1 MRTSLLTAFT
11 FSCVT
16 LGVACGGDSGGSNA
30 LSEAEFCDKI
40 ASVEGTAP
48 ADADMTTVL
57 AVLADL
63 ADSAP
68 TKELRDA
75 IETITPIMK
84 ELDGMDENDPE
95 VFAKAMEIMMDPK
108 IVAAGAALEKFSTE
122 TCGLP
127 PSTEPP
133 SSDVSGDMV
142 DGSGDIFDNMSA
154 GDISDYVDANGA
166 DYFPNGTVGSSS
178 MSSAGDHTDITMDFV
193 DADSVDGVAL
203 CELIGEFISG
213 TTGDWPVRIVVQA
226 DATDIAVREVDGSC
240 AAV

>member
-1 MRTSLLTAFT
+1 
-11 FSCVT
+11 
-16 LGVACGGDSGGSNA
+16 
-30 LSEAEFCDKI
+30 
-40 ASVEGTAP
+40 
-48 ADADMTTVL
+48 
-57 AVLADL
+57 
-63 ADSAP
+63 
-68 TKELRDA
+68 
-75 IETITPIMK
+75 
-84 ELDGMDENDPE
+84 
-95 VFAKAMEIMMDPK
+95 MEIMMDPK

>member
-1 MRTSLLTAFT
+1 MTPRHQCSERYNDLVRGRRAIGYSADMRTSLLTAFT

-75 IETITPIMK
+75 IETIAPIMQ
-84 ELDGMDENDPE
+84 ELEGVDENDPE
-95 VFAKAMEIMMDPK
+95 AFAKAMEIMMDPK
-108 IVAAGAALEKFSTE
+108 IVAAGAVLEKFATE
-122 TCGLP
+122 TCGLTDTTDA
-127 PSTEPP
+127 PSDDM
-133 SSDVSGDMV
+133 SSDG
-142 DGSGDIFDNMSA
+142 GSGDIFDDMSA
-154 GDISDYVDANGA
+154 GDISDYVAANGA
-166 DYFPNGTVGSSS
+166 
-178 MSSAGDHTDITMDFV
+178 
-193 DADSVDGVAL
+193 
-203 CELIGEFISG
+203 
-213 TTGDWPVRIVVQA
+213 TTSPTEPSDR
-226 DATDIAVREVDGSC
+226 RR
-240 AAV
+240 

>member
-11 FSCVT
+11 ISCVT

-40 ASVEGTAP
+40 ASVEGA
-48 ADADMTTVL
+48 ADVEADMTTML

-68 TKELRDA
+68 TKELREA
-75 IETITPIMK
+75 IETIGPIMQ
-84 ELDGMDENDPE
+84 ELEGVDENDPDA
-95 VFAKAMEIMMDPK
+95 FAKAMEIMMDPK
-108 IVAAGAALEKFSTE
+108 VVAAGETLEKFTTE
-122 TCGLP
+122 TCGLTDTTDA
-127 PSTEPP
+127 PSDDM
-133 SSDVSGDMV
+133 SSDG
-142 DGSGDIFDNMSA
+142 GSGDIFDDMSA

-166 DYFPNGTVGSSS
+166 DYFPNGYVGSTS
-178 MSSAGDHTDITMDFV
+178 MNSAGDYTDITMDFV
-193 DADSVDGVAL
+193 DADSVDGVAI
-203 CELIGEFISG
+203 CELIGEFIAG
-213 TTGDWPVRIVVQA
+213 ATADTAVRIVVQA